1 MIVSPGLLSP
11 ETRTAP
17 HATQVDA
24 SGEWVVA
31 ELGGEIDSAAERAV
45 GRMLVDALGP
55 HQANL
60 VVDLSAVRFL
70 DSAGFRALLRARD
83 RAVRLGGR
91 MVIACPRGP
100 VHERLVMLNAGQEM
114 PIVPD
119 VSTVT
124 GGDRDRAF

>member
-11 ETRTAP
+11 ETRTAL

-45 GRMLVDALGP
+45 GRTLVDALGP
-55 HQANL
+55 HQVNL

-70 DSAGFRALLRARD
+70 DSAGFRALLRARE

-91 MVIACPRGP
+91 MVIACPDGSVR
-100 VHERLVMLNAGQEM
+100 ERLAMLDEGQKM

-119 VSTVT
+119 VSTAT
-124 GGDRDRAF
+124 GGGRDRAV

>member
-1 MIVSPGLLSP
+1 MIVGSGLLSP
-11 ETRTAP
+11 EAQTAL

-31 ELGGEIDSAAERAV
+31 ELRGEIDAAAERAV
-45 GRMLVDALGP
+45 SQTLMDALGP

-100 VHERLVMLNAGQEM
+100 VRERLTMLGAEHKM

-119 VSTVT
+119 VGTAT
-124 GGDRDRAF
+124 GGDL